1 MASVAKSILLFILCR
16 LPRRNLHLYGP
27 DTQVVI
33 FYAGVQAAP
42 NLIREFIAIL
52 FRKSGKMF
60 CFRGPWHLRTQI
72 QIFRKNDP
80 VIILPVF

>member
-1 MASVAKSILLFILCR
+1 MASVAKSILLFILCS
-16 LPRRNLHLYGP
+16 LHRRNLHLYGP
-27 DTQVVI
+27 DTKVVI
-33 FYAGVQAAP
+33 FYAGVHAAR

-60 CFRGPWHLRTQI
+60 CFRGSGHLRTQI